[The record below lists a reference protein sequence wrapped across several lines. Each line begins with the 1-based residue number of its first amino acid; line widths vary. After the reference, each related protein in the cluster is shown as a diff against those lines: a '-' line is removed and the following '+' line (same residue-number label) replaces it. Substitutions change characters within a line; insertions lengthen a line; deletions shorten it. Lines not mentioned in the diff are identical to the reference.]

1 MYLYP
6 EMFSIF
12 PKIKNVFFLYFRR
25 RSNHGYLRVD
35 IIEFYTLKTYWVTAN
50 KQVPYIAR
58 IYQNA

>member
-1 MYLYP
+1 
-6 EMFSIF
+6 MFSIF